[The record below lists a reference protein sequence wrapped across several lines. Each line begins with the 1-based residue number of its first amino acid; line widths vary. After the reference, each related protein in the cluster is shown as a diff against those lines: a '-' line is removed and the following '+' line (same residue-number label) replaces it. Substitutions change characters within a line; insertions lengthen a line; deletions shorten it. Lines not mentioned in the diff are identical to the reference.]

1 MALTRALRLACASCA
16 VLALASLSPLA
27 AAADELSVSRA
38 KERAAKFA
46 ENTCAHDK
54 SCARA
59 GVKSCRRQSPHIVL
73 CRIFDH
79 RKTEAQG
86 RFVCTRLVRLALD
99 DSQIHRV
106 SVTGVSNWDC

>member
-1 MALTRALRLACASCA
+1 
-16 VLALASLSPLA
+16 VLALGSLSPLA
-27 AAADELSVSRA
+27 AAADQLAISRA

-46 ENTCAHDK
+46 ESTCAHDK

-59 GVKSCRRQSPHIVL
+59 GVKSCRRQGPHIVL

-99 DSQIHRV
+99 TRTHHV
-106 SVTGVSNWDC
+106 PVTGVSNWDC